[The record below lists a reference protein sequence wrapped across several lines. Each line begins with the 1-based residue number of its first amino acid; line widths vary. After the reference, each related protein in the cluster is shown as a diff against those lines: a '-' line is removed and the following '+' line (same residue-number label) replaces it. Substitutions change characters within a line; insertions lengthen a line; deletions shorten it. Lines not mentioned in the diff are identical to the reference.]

1 MSIDNLNFPSPRSLG
16 WLRLLR
22 RFSSSFMST
31 PAGLYGSDRGGF
43 CPEKRYCSRLSF
55 LPRFSCLLVWNQLL
69 SYRQRYQSLA
79 ATASHKRCFFLLSRR
94 LRRDPILPYCSL
106 SLRPLLCLQLHAA
119 LNASKSYY
127 ICNYPEPVA
136 TTGKDTEKWKK
147 RAGGM
152 QTNVDQGG
160 ELVFFIAME
169 LSRGKLRQRQLLKT
183 SSNYRIGVIF

>member
-1 MSIDNLNFPSPRSLG
+1 
-16 WLRLLR
+16 
-22 RFSSSFMST
+22 
-31 PAGLYGSDRGGF
+31 
-43 CPEKRYCSRLSF
+43 
-55 LPRFSCLLVWNQLL
+55 
-69 SYRQRYQSLA
+69 
-79 ATASHKRCFFLLSRR
+79 
-94 LRRDPILPYCSL
+94 
-106 SLRPLLCLQLHAA
+106 
-119 LNASKSYY
+119 
-127 ICNYPEPVA
+127 VA